1 MAVYSL
7 EGSQDSCY
15 PNTTVLV
22 NKLDI
27 RTQELLTEAESVL
40 VTSCSVKLEKTMRF
54 ENVDFDYYKNLHR
67 QMFSDLYDWAGTVRK
82 INISKKGTVFC
93 NASDIERI
101 GTLKFE
107 RLKKQKFL
115 KEMKNDEFLDEL
127 TDLYHE
133 LNMLHPF
140 REGNG
145 RTLRLFVTLLVRN
158 TGRDINFNNADRS
171 KHIDQQLDLFRY
183 ITNLDDHIAFAHI
196 HDISLHDLTD
206 LHDIAS
212 VGFVVFDLH
221 QHHFT

>member
-15 PNTTVLV
+15 PDTTVLV

-40 VTSCSVKLEKTMRF
+40 VTSFSVKLEKTMRF
-54 ENVDFDYYKNLHR
+54 ENVDFDYYKNLHK

-158 TGRDINFNNADRS
+158 TGRDINFNNADSDLLTIATIRAAQGDKSLLRS
-171 KHIDQQLDLFRY
+171 
-183 ITNLDDHIAFAHI
+183 
-196 HDISLHDLTD
+196 
-206 LHDIAS
+206 
-212 VGFVVFDLH
+212 VFGELVLSP
-221 QHHFT
+221 

>member
-93 NASDIERI
+93 KASDIERI

-115 KEMKNDEFLDEL
+115 KKMKNDEFLDEL

-158 TGRDINFNNADRS
+158 TGRDIDFNNADSDLLKPGVSISFKCPVSS
-171 KHIDQQLDLFRY
+171 KRP
-183 ITNLDDHIAFAHI
+183 N
-196 HDISLHDLTD
+196 
-206 LHDIAS
+206 S
-212 VGFVVFDLH
+212 VV
-221 QHHFT
+221 QN

>member
-15 PNTTVLV
+15 PDTTVLV

-158 TGRDINFNNADRS
+158 TGRDINVNNADSDLLTIATIRAAQGDKSLLRS
-171 KHIDQQLDLFRY
+171 MFGELVL
-183 ITNLDDHIAFAHI
+183 
-196 HDISLHDLTD
+196 SP
-206 LHDIAS
+206 
-212 VGFVVFDLH
+212 
-221 QHHFT
+221 

>member
-7 EGSQDSCY
+7 ERSQDSCY
-15 PNTTVLV
+15 PDTTVLV

-27 RTQELLTEAESVL
+27 RTQELLTEAEAVL

-158 TGRDINFNNADRS
+158 TGREIDFNNADSDLLTIATIRAAQGDKSLLRS
-171 KHIDQQLDLFRY
+171 
-183 ITNLDDHIAFAHI
+183 
-196 HDISLHDLTD
+196 
-206 LHDIAS
+206 
-212 VGFVVFDLH
+212 VFGELVLSP
-221 QHHFT
+221 

>member
-15 PNTTVLV
+15 PDTTVLV

-107 RLKKQKFL
+107 RLKNQKFL
-115 KEMKNDEFLDEL
+115 KEMKKDEFLDEL

-158 TGRDINFNNADRS
+158 TGRDIDFNNADSDLLTIATIRAAQGDKSLLRS
-171 KHIDQQLDLFRY
+171 
-183 ITNLDDHIAFAHI
+183 
-196 HDISLHDLTD
+196 
-206 LHDIAS
+206 
-212 VGFVVFDLH
+212 VFGELVLSP
-221 QHHFT
+221 

>member
-15 PNTTVLV
+15 PDTTVLV
-22 NKLDI
+22 NKLNI
-27 RTQELLTEAESVL
+27 RSQELLTKAESML
-40 VTSCSVKLEKTMRF
+40 VTSCSVRLEKTLKF
-54 ENVDFDYYKNLHR
+54 ENVDFEYYKNLHG
-67 QMFSDLYDWAGTVRK
+67 QMFGDLYEWAGTVRI

-93 NASDIERI
+93 NFNEIDKI

-107 RLKKQKFL
+107 RLKKQNYLIGLSNEK
-115 KEMKNDEFLDEL
+115 FLDEL

-158 TGRDINFNNADRS
+158 TDRDINFNCIDNDLLTIATIRAAQGDKSLLRS
-171 KHIDQQLDLFRY
+171 VFEELV
-183 ITNLDDHIAFAHI
+183 
-196 HDISLHDLTD
+196 LT
-206 LHDIAS
+206 S
-212 VGFVVFDLH
+212 
-221 QHHFT
+221 

>member
-7 EGSQDSCY
+7 KESQNSCY
-15 PNTTVLV
+15 PDTTVIV
-22 NKLDI
+22 KKLDI

-40 VTSCSVKLEKTMRF
+40 VTSCSVKLEKTMMF

-93 NASDIERI
+93 KASDIERM

-107 RLKKQKFL
+107 QLKKQKFL

-158 TGRDINFNNADRS
+158 TGRDIDFNNADSDLLTIATIRAAQGDKSLLRS
-171 KHIDQQLDLFRY
+171 
-183 ITNLDDHIAFAHI
+183 
-196 HDISLHDLTD
+196 
-206 LHDIAS
+206 
-212 VGFVVFDLH
+212 VFGELVLSP
-221 QHHFT
+221 